1 MSNTNIVHVESIENL
16 LGQIQEHLDAIKPV
30 FSTLGAALEQAK
42 DEINDIQTNSIHNLR
57 QLTEGEADGI
67 S

>member
-16 LGQIQEHLDAIKPV
+16 LIQITQHLGAIEPV
-30 FSTLGAALEQAK
+30 FSTLGAVLEQAK
-42 DEINDIQTNSIHNLR
+42 DEVNDIQTNSIHNLR